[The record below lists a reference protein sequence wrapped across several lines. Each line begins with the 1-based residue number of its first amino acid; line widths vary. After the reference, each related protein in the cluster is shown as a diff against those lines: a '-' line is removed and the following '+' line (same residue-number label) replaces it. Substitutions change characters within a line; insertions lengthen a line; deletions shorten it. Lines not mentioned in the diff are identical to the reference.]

1 MGWGESTGGGAWW
14 CARVISRAFG
24 MGRFALQQKYGWDGG
39 IFFVV
44 SVGLCAF
51 CGLWTS
57 LMCFFCVSWQSSF
70 FAFWLAVPAWSSKGT
85 ARGLDDCLY
94 GFRVGVCGFLLFT
107 ISKMIGKSDQP
118 SLRPLR
124 ELLHMSPTKKR
135 FQHHSDFCI
144 F

>member
-1 MGWGESTGGGAWW
+1 MFGMTNLS
-14 CARVISRAFG
+14 FG

-70 FAFWLAVPAWSSKGT
+70 FSWLFPVFRPGGWSGANLSKNCV
-85 ARGLDDCLY
+85 RGLDDFVY
-94 GFRVGVCGFLLFT
+94 GFHVGV
-107 ISKMIGKSDQP
+107 
-118 SLRPLR
+118 
-124 ELLHMSPTKKR
+124 
-135 FQHHSDFCI
+135 
-144 F
+144 